1 MGGNDSQIAPNR
13 ELTGSLDTNTQE
25 PPNHVS
31 WSPALHDHPER
42 VGEFSPPEAPLQSVL
57 SNDGNGL
64 WLAARRVLPDRIV
77 LTVGEAMTGPQNEP
91 TEWSVG
97 LVLFVAFIFSWTA
110 FWLFTGVSAYW
121 LGRLELYE
129 DRALLPRIGLAPWS
143 YLSLHELALNKVIR
157 WGVGMQRVRSGSV
170 AVLMIEAPHTSQ
182 DDRKIVRRIVL
193 SMYPQ
198 ESRQQI
204 VEYFTARL
212 DQPTEL
218 QSCFGGLAFPKSE

>member
-1 MGGNDSQIAPNR
+1 MSHGLQHFTTTQNELGSSLLQKHRYSPFYRMMGMACGLLLGGFF
-13 ELTGSLDTNTQE
+13 LTG
-25 PPNHVS
+25 
-31 WSPALHDHPER
+31 
-42 VGEFSPPEAPLQSVL
+42 
-57 SNDGNGL
+57 
-64 WLAARRVLPDRIV
+64 IV

-97 LVLFVAFIFSWTA
+97 LVLFVASIFSWTA

-182 DDRKIVRRIVL
+182 DDRKIVRRIAL

>member
-1 MGGNDSQIAPNR
+1 MSQDLQHFTTTQNELGNSLLQQHRYSAFYRLMGMVCGLLLGGFF
-13 ELTGSLDTNTQE
+13 LT
-25 PPNHVS
+25 
-31 WSPALHDHPER
+31 A
-42 VGEFSPPEAPLQSVL
+42 
-57 SNDGNGL
+57 
-64 WLAARRVLPDRIV
+64 IV
-77 LTVGEAMTGPQNEP
+77 LAVVEAMTGPQSDP

-97 LVLFVAFIFSWTA
+97 LVLLVAFIFTWTA

-129 DRALLPRIGLAPWS
+129 ERALLPRIGLAPWS
-143 YLSLHELALNKVIR
+143 YLPLHELPLTQVIR

-170 AVLMIEAPHTSQ
+170 AVLMIEAPHSSQ
-182 DDRKIVRRIVL
+182 EDRKVVRRIAL

-204 VEYFTARL
+204 VEYFAARL

-218 QSCFGGLAFPKSE
+218 QSGFGGLAFPKSE